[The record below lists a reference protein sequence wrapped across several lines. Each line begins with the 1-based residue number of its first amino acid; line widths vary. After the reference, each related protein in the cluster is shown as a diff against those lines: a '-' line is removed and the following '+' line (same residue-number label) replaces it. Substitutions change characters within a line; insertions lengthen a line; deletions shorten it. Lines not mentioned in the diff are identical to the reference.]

1 MKVHDATEQ
10 AYKNGY
16 AKGYED
22 AMRKATYN
30 LVSISQQVEQIQ
42 KMLDDLRGEKDD

>member
-1 MKVHDATEQ
+1 MKTHDAIEQ

-16 AKGYED
+16 EKGYAD

-30 LVSISQQVEQIQ
+30 LVSIHQQVEQI
-42 KMLDDLRGEKDD
+42 KMMLDDLRGEEDV